1 MSKVKS
7 GLTKKT
13 KDNLMTGAGAYFKN
27 FDVGTD
33 TYETAKASGKI
44 IGATQGGGSFKAVAT
59 IRQIEVDG
67 VVGKCKG
74 LEVVD
79 EWETSMVMNLLETTP
94 ETLKLALGAV
104 EVDSTSDEKYHVIKG
119 KNAIAD
125 EDYIENITY
134 VGTISGSNEPVII
147 QIFNALSTDGL
158 DLKTENKKE
167 AVLPI
172 TVYGHY
178 SDEDLETP
186 PYIIY
191 YPKGKVV

>member
-27 FDVGTD
+27 FEVGTD
-33 TYETAKASGKI
+33 TYESAKSAGKI
-44 IGATQGGGSFKAVAT
+44 IGATQGGGNFKATAT

-67 VVGKCKG
+67 AVGKVKG
-74 LEVVD
+74 LEVID

-94 ETLKLALGAV
+94 ETLQLALGAV
-104 EVDSTSDEKYHVIKG
+104 EVDSSSDEKYHVIKG
-119 KNAIAD
+119 KNSID
-125 EDYIENITY
+125 DDDYIENITY
-134 VGTISGSNEPVII
+134 IGTISGSDEPVII
-147 QIFNALSTDGL
+147 QIFNALSIDGL

-167 AVLPI
+167 AVLPV

-178 SDEDLETP
+178 SEDDLETP
-186 PYIIY
+186 PYVIY
-191 YPKGKVV
+191 YPKRS